1 MDSSQPPAAM
11 NSNPH
16 PYAASERG
24 THPSRPA
31 ASLDPHGESPQQPAR
46 GFIIRLHQASL
57 GQVLLGSPPAPSDIC
72 QPHWKTLPACSACC
86 FSILSV
92 RYLWV
97 HKLIL
102 FHYRW
107 EKHGK
112 TDRDLGELMHHNPH
126 LKLYPQSFMKGPSL
140 TCGVGSPSC
149 PKIPKNETVAGSN

>member
-1 MDSSQPPAAM
+1 
-11 NSNPH
+11 
-16 PYAASERG
+16 
-24 THPSRPA
+24 
-31 ASLDPHGESPQQPAR
+31 
-46 GFIIRLHQASL
+46 
-57 GQVLLGSPPAPSDIC
+57 
-72 QPHWKTLPACSACC
+72 LPACSSCC

-107 EKHGK
+107 QKHGK

-149 PKIPKNETVAGSN
+149 PKIPKNQTVAGSNRFPPCRGCRKTLPHELPSLCSTEMA